1 MVQHSYLEQFARDNS
16 QNIEKTHNDN
26 NNAVSQNGSTG
37 KNGHG
42 NVGFSK
48 QQIQELGELFGIRN
62 RADTDNDDHQ
72 GSQGSEPPSP
82 PAHRASSDNGDD
94 DLELKM
100 DYQDVSPLPSPA
112 RHGMENESESVAAS
126 SAFKLSLVQQIKVSG
141 SAPAASASEGLKKAA
156 ATAGA
161 VSLCRISPNSCYVA
175 GSAIGSKVITIWTTQ
190 KDSGA
195 TPASTIR
202 LLSPLTTISWFAAGL
217 QQDQVR
223 IYCYF
228 SVRLIATC

>member
-16 QNIEKTHNDN
+16 QNIEKSHNN
-26 NNAVSQNGSTG
+26 NNAVSQNGSTE
-37 KNGHG
+37 KNGYG

-72 GSQGSEPPSP
+72 GSQGSELPSP

-94 DLELKM
+94 DLGLKM
-100 DYQDVSPLPSPA
+100 DSQDVSPLPSPA
-112 RHGMENESESVAAS
+112 RHDMENESESVAAS
-126 SAFKLSLVQQIKVSG
+126 SAFKLSLVRQIKVSG
-141 SAPAASASEGLKKAA
+141 SSPAASASKGLKKTAA
-156 ATAGA
+156 AAGA
-161 VSLCRISPNSCYVA
+161 VSMCRISPNSCYVA

-202 LLSPLTTISWFAAGL
+202 LLSPLTAISWFATGP

-228 SVRLIATC
+228 SVRFIATC